1 MKSFGLMGKAVA
13 LTGVLVALSGMPVFA
28 GEAELALLQEYVGD
42 WRGTGAM
49 TGARNDTVTCRMSLS
64 DATGTKLNYTGRCSF
79 AGAQMAVRGTV
90 AFNDAAGR
98 YEAVMTANPGAY
110 SGMAV
115 GRRQGNGIVFDLKD
129 RNIDQG
135 NAYDIASSM
144 VLKDGKI
151 GVSFKVTFADSGE
164 SISANIP
171 FDLKS

>member
-1 MKSFGLMGKAVA
+1 MKSFGPLGKALA
-13 LTGVLVALSGMPVFA
+13 LTGVLLGLSGMPA
-28 GEAELALLQEYVGD
+28 LGGEAELKLLQEYIGD
-42 WRGTGAM
+42 WRGTGQM
-49 TGARNDTVTCRMSLS
+49 TGARTETVVCRMNLA
-64 DATGTKLNYTGRCSF
+64 DANGTKVNYTGRCSF

-90 AFNDAAGR
+90 AYNEASNR

-110 SGMAV
+110 SGMAI

-129 RNIDQG
+129 RNVDQG

-164 SISANIP
+164 SIVADIP
-171 FDLKS
+171 FELKT